1 MINNKIGMVLIDMP
15 GYMQIFEWARGQYLI
30 LYLCNVNI
38 MTVIDRIELLIQSTA
53 KYQLEFNFKLIG

>member
-1 MINNKIGMVLIDMP
+1 MP

-38 MTVIDRIELLIQSTA
+38 MTVIDRIELLIQSRA